1 MEGSDEVRSRDEL
14 LCSVDRTKLPPM
26 LHIVLPMENK
36 QLYTCA
42 CICMLPAK
50 CEIWA
55 GRVLTS

>member
-36 QLYTCA
+36 QLYTHV
-42 CICMLPAK
+42 
-50 CEIWA
+50 
-55 GRVLTS
+55 RVYVCCQRNVKFGQVVF